1 MEVQITPVILSGGS
15 GTRLWPLSLPA
26 HPKQLQALI
35 GSETMIQATVRRL
48 SGLEG
53 VTAPIVVC
61 NEIQAETI
69 SRQLAE
75 IDSPPLSVLVEPS
88 ARNTAPAVAAAAL
101 TLDPE
106 SIMAVFPADHVIV
119 DTTAFQIAVEAAVAA
134 AANGKIVTFGV
145 VPTRPDTGFGYIKVG
160 PEGDRA
166 HDLRGF
172 VEKPDLA
179 TAEGYIADG
188 GYLWN
193 SGMFVFTAGAVLGE
207 MERYAPDVLRHAK
220 AGLDSATTGAGL
232 VRLGLEFSGSPAIS
246 IDYAVMEQTDTGA
259 VVPLDAGWSDLGSWQ
274 ALWETAGDGDETVVV
289 GQVLAVDS
297 ARSYLR
303 SESRPVA
310 VIGVDDV
317 VVVETPDAIL
327 VMDRRRAQDVR
338 LAADW
343 FKTL

>member
-1 MEVQITPVILSGGS
+1 
-15 GTRLWPLSLPA
+15 
-26 HPKQLQALI
+26 
-35 GSETMIQATVRRL
+35 MIQATVRRS
-48 SGLEG
+48 SGLKG

-61 NEIQAETI
+61 NEIQADTI
-69 SRQLAE
+69 SRQLSE
-75 IDSPPLSVLVEPS
+75 IDTPPLSILVEPS
-88 ARNTAPAVAAAAL
+88 ARNTAPAVAVAAL

-106 SIMAVFPADHVIV
+106 AIMAVFPADHVIV
-119 DTTAFQIAVEAAVAA
+119 DTAAFQIALEAAVDE

-145 VPTRPDTGFGYIKVG
+145 VPTRPDTGFGYIEVG
-160 PEGDRA
+160 SKGDRA
-166 HDLRGF
+166 RDLKRF

-179 TAEGYIADG
+179 TAEAYIADG
-188 GYLWN
+188 GFLWN
-193 SGMFVFTAGAVLGE
+193 SGMFVFTAGALLAE
-207 MERYAPDVLRHAK
+207 MERYAPDVLRHAR
-220 AGLDSATTGAGL
+220 AGLGGATTGAGV
-232 VRLGLEFSGSPAIS
+232 VRLGPEFSGSPAIS
-246 IDYAVMEQTDTGA
+246 IDYAVMERTGAGA

-274 ALWETAGDGDETVVV
+274 ALWETAGDGDGTVTV

-317 VVVETPDAIL
+317 VVVETPEAIL

-343 FKTL
+343 FKSL